1 MAHRPHHRTV
11 PPPLAELLV
20 LRWAVLEVVV
30 LWEAELVSLLLPL
43 RQRTS
48 PQPRHLRMSPLP
60 HPTTSR
66 IPVNMRLI

>member
-11 PPPLAELLV
+11 PPPLAVLLV

-30 LWEAELVSLLLPL
+30 LWEAELVSLPLPL

-48 PQPRHLRMSPLP
+48 PQPRHLHTSPLP

>member
-1 MAHRPHHRTV
+1 MAHHPHHRTV
-11 PPPLAELLV
+11 PPPLAVLLV

-30 LWEAELVSLLLPL
+30 LWEAELFSLLLPL

-48 PQPRHLRMSPLP
+48 PQPLHLHTSPPP

-66 IPVNMRLI
+66 IPVNIRLI